1 VVFATPRDC
10 HPCVPDSGFALLDRG
25 ASHTLQGF
33 QVFIQGELGFD
44 PLAHHFLV
52 ATPIPAEGPI

>member
-1 VVFATPRDC
+1 MVFCAAARLSS
-10 HPCVPDSGFALLDRG
+10 CVPGSGLALLDRG